1 MAEPHSICVYCGSSP
16 GVNPAYA
23 EKARILGRRIA
34 ENGMRLVY
42 GGGTRGLMGAVAA
55 GALEAGGKV
64 LGIIPRFLVT
74 KEASAAGLN
83 ALTELIVVDNMHQR
97 KHALFENSDAFI
109 ALPGG
114 IGTVEEIVEVM
125 TWAQLGKH
133 EKPMVFANINQFW
146 QPMLTMIEHMKGE
159 GFIHSGHLMR
169 PLVID
174 QVEDILPAILRSA
187 KKPNSKGDAEI
198 IDRL

>member
-1 MAEPHSICVYCGSSP
+1 
-16 GVNPAYA
+16 
-23 EKARILGRRIA
+23 
-34 ENGMRLVY
+34 MRLVY
-42 GGGTRGLMGAVAA
+42 GGGTKGLMGAVAA
-55 GALEAGGKV
+55 GAMEAGGKV